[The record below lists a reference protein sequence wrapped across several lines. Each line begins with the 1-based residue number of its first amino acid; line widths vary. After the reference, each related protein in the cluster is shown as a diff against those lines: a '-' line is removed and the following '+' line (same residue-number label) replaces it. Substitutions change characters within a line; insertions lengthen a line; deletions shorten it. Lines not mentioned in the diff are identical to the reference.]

1 IYHLSLDTY
10 AFIALTGSALTLCD
24 LIEMQ
29 EVDAT
34 GHIIYRKL
42 NVSILS
48 INTCYGAIHPEHFLP
63 CGSDRCLRKSFE
75 PQSNPLPAF
84 HHTLKTAAKVKF
96 HRYLQMITQN
106 PPTTPLPNDVLN
118 LMHLTVKLVD
128 LLYWKPVPTKGS
140 PGEPVFI
147 KETKYHQRNLSR
159 TRQSNKKF
167 DFPADMNLETR
178 KAYGRALM
186 SGHDRDYDPA
196 LFENAI
202 PINDSIEKVD
212 VEAWRQNISSET

>member
-1 IYHLSLDTY
+1 
-10 AFIALTGSALTLCD
+10 
-24 LIEMQ
+24 M
-29 EVDAT
+29 V
-34 GHIIYRKL
+34 
-42 NVSILS
+42 
-48 INTCYGAIHPEHFLP
+48 AIHPEHFLP
-63 CGSDRCLRKSFE
+63 CGSVLSIFHSGSSTPTNYVSAKDRRLRESFE
-75 PQSNPLPAF
+75 PQSNPLLAF
-84 HHTLKTAAKVKF
+84 HHTPENRSKFNHINIFLVVLNAEVKF

-159 TRQSNKKF
+159 TRQSNKRF
-167 DFPADMNLETR
+167 DFPADMDLETR

-186 SGHDRDYDPA
+186 SGHGVLPPFQ
-196 LFENAI
+196 LCEPSPLNMLI
-202 PINDSIEKVD
+202 
-212 VEAWRQNISSET
+212 